1 MTHANK
7 LWMTEEPQ
15 PLVCTAEIFQLIP
28 TVWDPHPGITNFLN
42 GPKVHCGSVAP
53 SEGQW

>member
-15 PLVCTAEIFQLIP
+15 PLVCTTEIFQLIP

-42 GPKVHCGSVAP
+42 SPKVHCGSVAL
-53 SEGQW
+53 SEGRW